1 MGMPIEAVWR
11 RIERRYEDL
20 TPQMR
25 KAARYVRGNPQ
36 DVALNSLRALARLPP
51 DHAGPGASRTSGGRP
66 P

>member
-36 DVALNSLRALARLPP
+36 DVALNSLRALAR
-51 DHAGPGASRTSGGRP
+51 HAEL
-66 P
+66 